1 MDKYI
6 KWDLE
11 NNPQFFRQPHSGK
24 FVDMDVIRHVV
35 CNVNQ
40 PNDVSEEVFMRV
52 LNAVA
57 EEVSMIPPVADVAQ
71 VVRCQECIHWAD
83 WGACGHPDN
92 GFDAPRMGPDDFC
105 SKGKREE
112 EKFNPESAK
121 AEISR

>member
-24 FVDMDVIRHVV
+24 FVDMDVILHVV

-83 WGACGHPDN
+83 WG
-92 GFDAPRMGPDDFC
+92 PDDFC